1 MSDETPYEDGAAA
14 SSVMAHFIAPM
25 SVHFSVKHDSDE
37 AEDAWNAD
45 YEDALKGYSPVVL
58 KEATKRIMRRR
69 NYTNFPMIAECVQA
83 CNEVIEDHSKAVPSR
98 SYSPQYPD
106 WSEQRVAEANRMLD
120 SAVGR
125 KAASEGWIIG
135 LWDFCRQKGRPPQ
148 HHEVPKIIAS
158 SREAWAAM
166 KQIDQD
172 NPMAPIL
179 NKTAAMLRD
188 RRKDLTAIAEGRA
201 TTIKEAAEARK
212 Q

>member
-1 MSDETPYEDGAAA
+1 M
-14 SSVMAHFIAPM
+14 SSVGTHFTAPM
-25 SVHFSVKHDSDE
+25 LVHFSVKHDSE
-37 AEDAWNAD
+37 AAEEAWLAD
-45 YEDALKGYSPVVL
+45 YEDALKVFQPAIL
-58 KEATKRIMRRR
+58 QEAAKRIMRRR

-83 CNEVIEDHSKAVPSR
+83 CNEVIEERSKSVPSR

-106 WSEQRVAEANRMLD
+106 WSDQRVAEANRMLD